1 MRVPGSGVLMV
12 SNSCFSFHLLQSLP
26 NLMKQDN
33 YYSYIREDIIEIA
46 SGTGSIDSVLDV
58 GCGYGYTGLRLKEI
72 GAQKVEGIELS
83 ANAYIKATD
92 SLDKVYHGSCEDE
105 GLLEKIGLYD
115 CILCADILEHLK
127 DPWLTI
133 RILKRHINKG
143 GRLIGSIPNIRYY
156 KVLSN
161 LLFFGAWN
169 YENSGILD
177 RTHLRF
183 FTRKSIISMFVQNG
197 YKVKIQP
204 QKIRP
209 IFFVFN
215 FLTFNILRDFFPM
228 KYYFIAYPP
237 K

>member
-1 MRVPGSGVLMV
+1 
-12 SNSCFSFHLLQSLP
+12 
-26 NLMKQDN
+26 MKPDN
-33 YYSYIREDIIEIA
+33 YYSCIREDIIEIA

-83 ANAYIKATD
+83 ASAYIKAID

-105 GLLEKIGLYD
+105 RLLRKIGLYD
-115 CILCADILEHLK
+115 CILCADILEHLI

-133 RILKRHINKG
+133 SILKHHVNKG
-143 GRLIGSIPNIRYY
+143 GRLIASIPNIRYY
-156 KVLSN
+156 KVLFN
-161 LLFFGAWN
+161 LLFFGKWN

-177 RTHLRF
+177 KTHLRF
-183 FTRKSIISMFVQNG
+183 FTRKSIISMFMQNG
-197 YKVKIQP
+197 YEIKIQP
-204 QKIRP
+204 QKIRR

-215 FLTFNILRDFFPM
+215 FLTFNILRDIFPM
-228 KYYFIAYPP
+228 KYYIIAYPS